1 MSSDFHAAWTLS
13 RGRLDADVVGLSHEQ
28 LNFRLHPGV
37 LTIGEMLLHV
47 VGVEIWF
54 MAQLKGEAIN
64 DPTLKK
70 VSLCATEGVVND
82 NPFPFASDELTPEFV
97 DEMMT
102 EGRRWIDSVMPDP
115 APEVLTKQM
124 KSALG
129 PIIDGRGAFT
139 RLAFHSAY
147 HQGQVQMIRTAPGF
161 PGAN

>member
-1 MSSDFHAAWTLS
+1 MSSDFYAAWTLS
-13 RGRLDADVVGLSHEQ
+13 RGRLDADVAGLTQAQ

-54 MAQLKGEAIN
+54 MAQLKGEQVIN
-64 DPTLKK
+64 ETLHG
-70 VSLCATEGVVND
+70 VCRCATEGVVNE
-82 NPFPFASDELTPEFV
+82 NPFPFTAEQITPEFV
-97 DEMMT
+97 DQMMT
-102 EGRRWIDSVMPDP
+102 EGRRWIESLMPNPP
-115 APEVLTKQM
+115 AAVLTTEM

-129 PIIDGRGAFT
+129 PVIDGRGAFT

-161 PGAN
+161 PAG